1 MVFAK
6 YREIEPRPTETGPP
20 CQGCWKVSKAGLSG
34 VPFTLVYSRK
44 SEYKKKY
51 IFADKKSLIQ
61 FIYYTNV
68 MFDTFRLFALFN
80 IFSMQTLVRPRKAA
94 VICE

>member
-34 VPFTLVYSRK
+34 VPFTLGYSRK

-68 MFDTFRLFALFN
+68 NSSKLLG
-80 IFSMQTLVRPRKAA
+80 
-94 VICE
+94 